1 MENIFSAA
9 IWQPIIALM
18 LRLLGAVLVL
28 VIGWLVAKWISG
40 LVGKLLKRTSID
52 NRVANW
58 AGDGNVPKVEDGIA
72 KIIFYI
78 LMLFV
83 LVAFFEV
90 LGLTI
95 ITEPL
100 NALLN
105 TIFAYLPSLL
115 AASILI
121 VVAWLVATILR
132 GLTKRVLQTANV
144 DKRLGDDV
152 DPERMSVSKALS
164 DAVYWLVWLIFL
176 PPILGAL
183 GLQSLVAPLTGML
196 DDIMAFLPKLFA
208 AVVILVVGWFVAKIL
223 RRIVT
228 AFLAAIGTDEF
239 SDRIGL
245 SKMLGKQNLSGL
257 IGLIVF
263 ILVLIPVIISSL
275 EAVQLDSLTQPLSNM
290 LDTIFTAIPAV
301 LAAAVVLFVAYI
313 IARLVADLVADVLE
327 GIGFDNIMVTLGLSK
342 EATTGKGSPSNIVG
356 YLVLVAIM
364 LLAVM
369 AATSLLNIPAL
380 SLIVAQFIAFAWR
393 IVIGLIIF
401 GLGLWLASLVG
412 KVVEASNWPNKNL
425 ASMFGRIAVIAL
437 ATAMALSQMG
447 LADSIINLAFG
458 LTLGALAFAI
468 ALAFGLG
475 GREVAGKEL
484 ESWVSDFHAENAAP
498 QIETADAEAE

>member
-1 MENIFSAA
+1 MDNIFSADV
-9 IWQPIIALM
+9 WQPIGALL

-28 VIGWLVAKWISG
+28 VIGWLVSKWIAG
-40 LVGKLLKRTSID
+40 LVRKLLKRTNLD

-58 AGDGNVPKVEDGIA
+58 AGEGNVPAVEDGIA
-72 KIIFYI
+72 KIVFYI

-90 LGLTI
+90 LGLAI

-105 TIFAYLPSLL
+105 TVFAYLPSLL
-115 AASILI
+115 AAGIL
-121 VVAWLVATILR
+121 VVAAWLVATILR
-132 GLTKRVLQTANV
+132 GLTKRILQTANV
-144 DKRLGDDV
+144 DKRLGEDV
-152 DPERMSVSKALS
+152 DPDKMSISKALS

-183 GLQSLVAPLTGML
+183 GMQSLVEPLTGML
-196 DDIMAFLPKLFA
+196 DDIMGFLPNLFA
-208 AVVILVVGWFVAKIL
+208 AIVLLVVGWFVARIL
-223 RRIVT
+223 QRIVT
-228 AFLAAIGTDEF
+228 SFLAAIGTDEF

-245 SKMLGKQNLSGL
+245 GKMLGKQNLSGL

-263 ILVLIPVIISSL
+263 ILVIIPIII
-275 EAVQLDSLTQPLSNM
+275 AALDALGLNSLTDPLSNM
-290 LDTIFTAIPAV
+290 LDTIFTAIPAI

-313 IARLVADLVADVLE
+313 IARLVADLVANLLE
-327 GIGFDNIMVTLGLSK
+327 GLGFDNIMVKLGLSK
-342 EATTGKGSPSNIVG
+342 EATVGKASPSNVVG

-364 LLAVM
+364 LLAVV
-369 AATSLLNIPAL
+369 AATSLINIPEL
-380 SLIVAQFIAFAWR
+380 TQIVGLFIAFAWR
-393 IVIGLIIF
+393 IIIGLIIF
-401 GLGLWLASLVG
+401 GLGLWLASVLG
-412 KVVEASNWPNKNL
+412 NVVEESEWPKKQL
-425 ASMFGRIAVIAL
+425 ASVFVRIAVIVL

-458 LTLGALAFAI
+458 LSLGAIAFAI

-484 ESWVSDFHAENAAP
+484 ESWVSDFHAEEAAQ
-498 QIETADAEAE
+498 QIEVADADVE